1 MLPTPDLWSGRPH
14 IACILAQ
21 MVLGG
26 VVVHLTAGWEGQ
38 GRALWAVRAKVA
50 KGGPLSHQQAT
61 LRRSPRSN
69 ELEAAQ
75 R

>member
-1 MLPTPDLWSGRPH
+1 
-14 IACILAQ
+14 